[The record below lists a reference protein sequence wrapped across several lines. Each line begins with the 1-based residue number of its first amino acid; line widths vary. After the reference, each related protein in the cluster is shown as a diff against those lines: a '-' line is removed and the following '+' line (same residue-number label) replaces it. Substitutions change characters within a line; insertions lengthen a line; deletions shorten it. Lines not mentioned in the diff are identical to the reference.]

1 MFFNKLLIFPSPPPL
16 IKLIVKYLKNVVIFF
31 LKNYNKEIYFY
42 FVSKLKKDILIN
54 QYFKLLAF

>member
-1 MFFNKLLIFPSPPPL
+1 MFFNKLLIFPPPL
-16 IKLIVKYLKNVVIFF
+16 NKINSKISKKCSHFFFKKLKK
-31 LKNYNKEIYFY
+31 IYFY